1 MVHTVM
7 EIGLKRSVFCMPNR
21 IIMFI
26 LRLSLWEDAL
36 SAYTRSSFARIICF
50 SVKADFFVPQNKKE
64 VMIWHRYE

>member
-1 MVHTVM
+1 
-7 EIGLKRSVFCMPNR
+7 MPNR
-21 IIMFI
+21 IITFI
-26 LRLSLWEDAL
+26 LRLPLWEDAL